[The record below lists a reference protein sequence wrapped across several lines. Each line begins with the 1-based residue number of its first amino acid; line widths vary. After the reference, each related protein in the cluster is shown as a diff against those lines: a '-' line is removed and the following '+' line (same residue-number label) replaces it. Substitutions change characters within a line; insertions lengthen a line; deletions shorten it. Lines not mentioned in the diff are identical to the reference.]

1 MADLH
6 PVAAAALAHLTVL
19 ADVYALRKPGWCW
32 QGDDDAALGEPYNFD
47 QAPPGFIDPSAVGVA
62 DVVGARVLCW
72 TQYMLE
78 HTPHTYAVLEIK
90 DGWIW
95 VRNPDLVRSELP
107 VAPFKVVAR
116 IGAWRDFFKPR
127 GKELE
132 RAAIVRALPPS
143 DEPIGLRDGE
153 GAYFV
158 EDDAEDDAPEDSPPA
173 KSEVL
178 TGGAQAVGAADEVA
192 GRSAG
197 SVRS

>member
-1 MADLH
+1 MANLH

-32 QGDDDAALGEPYNFD
+32 QGDDDAELGEPYNFD

-62 DVVGARVLCW
+62 DVVGARALCW

-78 HTPHTYAVLEIK
+78 HTPHSYAVLEIK

-95 VRNPDLVRSELP
+95 VRNPDLVRAELP

-127 GKELE
+127 
-132 RAAIVRALPPS
+132 AFPLPPS
-143 DEPIGLRDGE
+143 DEPIGLREGE
-153 GAYFV
+153 GAYLV
-158 EDDAEDDAPEDSPPA
+158 EDDAEDSPPA
-173 KSEVL
+173 MSK
-178 TGGAQAVGAADEVA
+178 A
-192 GRSAG
+192 
-197 SVRS
+197 VRS